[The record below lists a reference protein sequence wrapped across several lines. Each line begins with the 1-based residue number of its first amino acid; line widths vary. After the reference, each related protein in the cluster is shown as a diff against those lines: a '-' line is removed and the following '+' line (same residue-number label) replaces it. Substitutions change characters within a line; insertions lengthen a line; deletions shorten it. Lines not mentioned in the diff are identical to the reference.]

1 MLPVSSK
8 ESAYVKRSDVATIKG
23 MNLRYERNALPFMT
37 KLLTFSCVDSDEI
50 KVGSIITT
58 QNRNKY
64 IVNEII
70 GINLNTGDIELLVE
84 NA

>member
-1 MLPVSSK
+1 
-8 ESAYVKRSDVATIKG
+8 
-23 MNLRYERNALPFMT
+23 MT

-58 QNRNKY
+58 QNGNKY

-70 GINLNTGDIELLVE
+70 GINLNTGDIELLVK